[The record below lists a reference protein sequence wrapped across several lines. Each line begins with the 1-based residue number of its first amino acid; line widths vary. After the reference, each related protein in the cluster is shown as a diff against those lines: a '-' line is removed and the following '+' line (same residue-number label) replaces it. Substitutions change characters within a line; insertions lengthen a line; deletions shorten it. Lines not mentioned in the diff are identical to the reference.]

1 MALSLVQAK
10 SLLSGIVG
18 KNTTRYLG
26 LSSTEPQP
34 VSSGTLP
41 STGVAFTNYNIT
53 EPTTA
58 TSYTRIQISSSEFA
72 NDATGEYL
80 GATYV
85 TTIKNSKEIH
95 FTEAI
100 QDWGFYKYFFITT
113 TAASRSYP
121 TDSVVYVGELIYD
134 KFIERCGGP
143 CFNAVDFAAFEHQ
156 HSVIFELLSVD
167 SYVRDMEIMSELSKL
182 LTMIMKQCWQ
192 NSTECKVGSSAKKW
206 IPVKK
211 YIDENYC
218 QSISLEELSEK
229 FTINKFYLTRKFKE
243 EYGCTIY
250 QYITNLRITASKE
263 LLRFTDYNVTEV
275 AMKLGFSDSAY
286 FTRVFSNSVGI
297 SPLKFK
303 KQWNVKNG

>member
-41 STGVAFTNYNIT
+41 STGVTFTNYNIT

-72 NDATGEYL
+72 NDAAGDYL

-121 TDSVVYVGELIYD
+121 ADSVVYVGELIYD
-134 KFIERCGGP
+134 KFVGETSYTATDYEVAGDAIRKTIFDGTATTSA
-143 CFNAVDFAAFEHQ
+143 NFA
-156 HSVIFELLSVD
+156 SRKDYL
-167 SYVRDMEIMSELSKL
+167 YVLE
-182 LTMIMKQCWQ
+182 
-192 NSTECKVGSSAKKW
+192 G
-206 IPVKK
+206 
-211 YIDENYC
+211 ENYVVC
-218 QSISLEELSEK
+218 SDKEFDAEATYFVQGLGIHIEANTVPLVRANLLKISV
-229 FTINKFYLTRKFKE
+229 
-243 EYGCTIY
+243 
-250 QYITNLRITASKE
+250 Q
-263 LLRFTDYNVTEV
+263 
-275 AMKLGFSDSAY
+275 
-286 FTRVFSNSVGI
+286 
-297 SPLKFK
+297 
-303 KQWNVKNG
+303 